1 MRKYELRDYRKKIS
15 ARGMVSFNVSVK
27 ETDLRVSAQ
36 RNLYRETL
44 DKVVSYRHQLES
56 YIQSHPGFL
65 AALKP
70 YLDDPFAPSIIR
82 EMIRATGDIG
92 VGPMASVAGAIA
104 HLVGTDLLMLTDQ
117 VIIENGG
124 DIFMK
129 INRDATVSIFA
140 GESPLS
146 EKIGIKIPEGM
157 MPVGVCSSSGSV
169 GHSLSMGSSDVV
181 TVVSPSAIRAD
192 GAATAL
198 GNRIRTK
205 RDLDGISDWA
215 EGISGIVGCVA
226 ILGDAMATWGDIELT
241 AL

>member
-1 MRKYELRDYRKKIS
+1 MRKYELRDYREKIS
-15 ARGMVSFNVSVK
+15 ARGLVSFNVAVK

-36 RNLYRETL
+36 RDLSKETV
-44 DKVVSYRHQLES
+44 DKVVSYRHQLEN

-65 AALKP
+65 TALTP
-70 YLDDPFAPSIIR
+70 YHDDPFAPLIIR
-82 EMIRATGDIG
+82 EMIKATGDIG

-129 INRDATVSIFA
+129 ISRDATVSIFA
-140 GESPLS
+140 GESQLS
-146 EKIGIKIPEGM
+146 EKIGIKIPRDM
-157 MPVGVCSSSGSV
+157 MPVGVCSSSGRV

-181 TVVSPSAIRAD
+181 TVVSHSAIRAD

-205 RDLDGISDWA
+205 RDLDK
-215 EGISGIVGCVA
+215 ISGWSDGIAGILGGVA
-226 ILGDAMATWGDIELT
+226 ILGDAMATWGDIELV